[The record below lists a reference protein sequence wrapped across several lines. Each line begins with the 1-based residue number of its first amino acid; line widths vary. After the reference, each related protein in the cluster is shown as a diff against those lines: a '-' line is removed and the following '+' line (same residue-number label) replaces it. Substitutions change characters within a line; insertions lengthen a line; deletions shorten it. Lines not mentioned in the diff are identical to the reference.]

1 MTTLKGI
8 LGIHVTKHTYGDIRV
23 NSPSRQVLGQENCL
37 KGCLES
43 LFRQNVSCNPKIC
56 PKEEEKGSGCT
67 YNAKDSKYSED
78 HCGGV
83 IVSDKVVDSSSN
95 AEEDVQNTSD
105 PDELLSECS
114 GKSEVSPRQNQSDGE
129 DKNE

>member
-23 NSPSRQVLGQENCL
+23 NSPSRQVLEQENCL
-37 KGCLES
+37 RGCLES
-43 LFRQNVSCNPKIC
+43 LSARTC
-56 PKEEEKGSGCT
+56 PAIRKFVRKRKGKGSGCT

-105 PDELLSECS
+105 PDELLSECT